1 MHRMAPVHKTEKPTL
16 APLSLNSFWKYGL
29 AAARSTVSKSSPNYC
44 NL

>member
-29 AAARSTVSKSSPNYC
+29 AAARST
-44 NL
+44 L